1 MTVLFDFPFN
11 VDKTTLSAKE
21 LIMQEVILTIS
32 MLCYFFIKKS
42 NPFSLAKIQI
52 FPDILKRMKNYF
64 SIFLLVFL
72 LTEDF
77 VAYQGYGYRHHWRQ
91 DVEKTVGEVCEGG
104 HVEDERLGH
113 AAGVPRHKD
122 RSDCG

>member
-42 NPFSLAKIQI
+42 NPFSLANLHKNFRFQHRQIKIATQ
-52 FPDILKRMKNYF
+52 
-64 SIFLLVFL
+64 
-72 LTEDF
+72 
-77 VAYQGYGYRHHWRQ
+77 
-91 DVEKTVGEVCEGG
+91 
-104 HVEDERLGH
+104 
-113 AAGVPRHKD
+113 
-122 RSDCG
+122 